1 MSFHE
6 LLNHDALAGAL
17 EKQNITEPTAIQQQ
31 VIPLLAEGRDVIGQ
45 SHTGSGKTLA
55 YLCPALLKIDA
66 SAKQTQVL
74 VLAPTHE
81 LVMQIYRLA
90 QELIKDAE
98 LNIVSQ
104 SIIGEANINN
114 QIAKLKEKPQ
124 LIVGTPGRI
133 LDLIKKRKINCQTI
147 KTVIID
153 EMDNL
158 LDNTNQKTIVDIIKS
173 MLRDRQLAAF
183 SATASSKTMDLLLQ
197 HMHDPAVVKIE
208 AEAKMNPNID
218 HFYLVGEQRDKFV
231 QLRKL
236 LHALEDEAERILI
249 FMNDGPELDFLVDK
263 LNYHKVRTYSLHGI
277 VSKEERQKAMEDFRK
292 GKIKILVSS
301 DLAARG
307 LDIPDITHVINMD
320 FPAEP
325 NEYIHRAG
333 RTARGTRTGQCYNLV
348 NPRELAALRIYQRDF
363 EIKVSPVHLVKGKIL
378 SGATK
383 DYYKDPNRKK
393 KHSSE
398 TKNAA
403 AKKQDGK
410 QAAKK
415 QEHKKAKSGKPDYA
429 GKSANA
435 KLAEHSA
442 EKKPAY
448 KSSREGSFTA
458 QNGKSGFQKDSRGQ
472 YKPGRSGKFSA
483 PKNT

>member
-1 MSFHE
+1 MSFHD
-6 LLNHDALAGAL
+6 LLNHEALAKAL
-17 EKQNITEPTAIQQQ
+17 EKQNITEPTPIQEQ

-55 YLCPALLKIDA
+55 YLCPALLKIDSDA
-66 SAKQTQVL
+66 RQTQVL
-74 VLAPTHE
+74 ILAPTHE
-81 LVMQIYRLA
+81 LVMQIYRQA
-90 QELIKDAE
+90 QQLSKDAE
-98 LNIVSQ
+98 LNIGMM

-147 KTVIID
+147 KTVVID

-158 LDNTNQKTIVDIIKS
+158 LDNTNEQTILDILKS

-183 SATASSKTMDLLLQ
+183 SATASGHTMELLLQ
-197 HMHDPAVVKIE
+197 HMHDPAIVKIE
-208 AEAKMNPNID
+208 QQARMNPNID

-236 LHALEDEAERILI
+236 LHALDEEAERILI

-263 LNYHKVRTYSLHGI
+263 LNYHKIRTYSLHGI
-277 VSKEERQKAMEDFRK
+277 VSKEERQRAMEDFRR

-333 RTARGTRTGQCYNLV
+333 RTARGERKGQCFSLV
-348 NPRELAALRIYQRDF
+348 NPRELAALRIYQREF
-363 EIKVSPVHLVKGKIL
+363 GIKVMPVHLVKGKIL
-378 SGATK
+378 SGAVK
-383 DYYKDPNRKK
+383 DHYKDPNRKK
-393 KHSSE
+393 KHHNGE
-398 TKNAA
+398 
-403 AKKQDGK
+403 
-410 QAAKK
+410 AKK
-415 QEHKKAKSGKPDYA
+415 QENQNGQKTSDKHNKNNKPSGKKPDCKPVKTSGKANWNAKSGFK
-429 GKSANA
+429 
-435 KLAEHSA
+435 
-442 EKKPAY
+442 
-448 KSSREGSFTA
+448 T
-458 QNGKSGFQKDSRGQ
+458 QQ
-472 YKPGRSGKFSA
+472 KPGRSGKFSA

>member
-6 LLNHDALAGAL
+6 LLNHDALAEAL
-17 EKQNITEPTAIQQQ
+17 KKQNITEPTAIQQQ

-74 VLAPTHE
+74 ILAPTHE

-90 QELIKDAE
+90 QELIKEAE

-104 SIIGEANINN
+104 SIIGVANINN

-158 LDNTNQKTIVDIIKS
+158 LDNTNQQTIVDIIKS

-393 KHSSE
+393 KHSGD
-398 TKNAA
+398 
-403 AKKQDGK
+403 AKKQDSK

-429 GKSANA
+429 GKSAKA

-448 KSSREGSFTA
+448 KSSNGGGYSA
-458 QNGKSGFQKDSRGQ
+458 QNGKSGFQKGSRGPQ
-472 YKPGRSGKFSA
+472 KPGRSGRFSA

>member
-1 MSFHE
+1 MSFHN
-6 LLNHDALAGAL
+6 LLNHEALAEAL
-17 EKQNITEPTAIQQQ
+17 KKQNITEPTPIQEQ

-74 VLAPTHE
+74 ILAPTHE

-90 QELIKDAE
+90 QQLSKDANLE
-98 LNIVSQ
+98 IVSQ

-158 LDNTNQKTIVDIIKS
+158 LDNTNQQTILDIIKS

-197 HMHDPAVVKIE
+197 HMHEPAIVKIE
-208 AEAKMNPNID
+208 AEAKMNPNIE

-236 LHALEDEAERILI
+236 LHALDEEAERILI

-263 LNYHKVRTYSLHGI
+263 LNYHKIRTYSLHGI

-333 RTARGTRTGQCYNLV
+333 RTARGTRTGQCYSLV

-363 EIKVSPVHLVKGKIL
+363 EITVSPVHLVKGKIL

-393 KHSSE
+393 KHANSD
-398 TKNAA
+398 KKQNAKPD
-403 AKKQDGK
+403 AKKQDN
-410 QAAKK
+410 KK
-415 QEHKKAKSGKPDYA
+415 SK
-429 GKSANA
+429 
-435 KLAEHSA
+435 
-442 EKKPAY
+442 
-448 KSSREGSFTA
+448 
-458 QNGKSGFQKDSRGQ
+458 GQ